1 MSSVLIQIATEGPPA
16 EMKTFVFRTILMNDV
31 TLIIQA
37 VAAGEAS
44 ATDDLLPV
52 IYNDLKRLASS
63 KLASE
68 QVGHTLQPTALVHEA
83 YMRLVGSSSDTWENR
98 AHFFGAASEAMRR
111 ILIDHARR
119 KQRKKRGGDAQ
130 RVYLDD
136 IAEMHSE
143 SDELLALDA
152 ALSELEL
159 LDETKAGLV
168 KLKFFGGMK
177 LDDAAKVLGIPS
189 RTADRYWA
197 YARAWLQRHISE
209 QEDN

>member
-1 MSSVLIQIATEGPPA
+1 MNEITQIIE
-16 EMKTFVFRTILMNDV
+16 
-31 TLIIQA
+31 A
-37 VAAGEAS
+37 VAAGRAN

-52 IYNDLKRLASS
+52 IYSDLKRIATS

-68 QVGHTLQPTALVHEA
+68 QIGHTLQPTALVHEA
-83 YMRLVGSSSDTWENR
+83 YMRLVGSNSDNWQNR
-98 AHFFGAASEAMRR
+98 AHFFGAAAEAMRR

-119 KQRKKRGGDAQ
+119 KKRKKRGGSDAK

-136 IAEMHSE
+136 IADVHTESE
-143 SDELLALDA
+143 ELLALDQ

-159 LDETKAGLV
+159 LDQTKAELV

-177 LDDAAKVLGIPS
+177 LYEAAKLLNIPS

-197 YARAWLQRHISE
+197 YARAWLQRNISE
-209 QEDN
+209 QDQ

>member
-1 MSSVLIQIATEGPPA
+1 
-16 EMKTFVFRTILMNDV
+16 MNDV

-37 VAAGEAS
+37 VAAGQAS

-52 IYNDLKRLASS
+52 VYSDLKRLALS
-63 KLASE
+63 KLANE

-83 YMRLVGSSSDTWENR
+83 YMRLVGSNSDTWENR
-98 AHFFGAASEAMRR
+98 AHFYGAASEAMRR

-119 KQRKKRGGDAQ
+119 KNRKKRGGDVK
-130 RVYLDD
+130 RVHLDD
-136 IAEMHSE
+136 IGEINSE
-143 SDELLALDA
+143 ADELLALDA

-159 LDETKAGLV
+159 LDKTKAELV

-177 LDDAAKVLGIPS
+177 LAGAAKVLGIPS

-197 YARAWLQRHISE
+197 YARAWLQRHIAE
-209 QEDN
+209 QEES

>member
-1 MSSVLIQIATEGPPA
+1 
-16 EMKTFVFRTILMNDV
+16 MNDV

-52 IYNDLKRLASS
+52 IYSDLKRLATSR
-63 KLASE
+63 LASE
-68 QVGHTLQPTALVHEA
+68 KIGHTLQPTALVHEA
-83 YMRLVGSSSDTWENR
+83 YMRLVGTNSDTWENR

-119 KQRKKRGGDAQ
+119 KKRKKRGGDAK
-130 RVYLDD
+130 RVCLDD
-136 IAEMHSE
+136 IAEINSE
-143 SDELLALDA
+143 SDQLLALDE

-159 LDETKAGLV
+159 LDKTKAELV

-177 LDDAAKVLGIPS
+177 LNEAAKVLDIPS

-209 QEDN
+209 QEED

>member
-1 MSSVLIQIATEGPPA
+1 MNEITQIIE
-16 EMKTFVFRTILMNDV
+16 
-31 TLIIQA
+31 A
-37 VAAGEAS
+37 VAAGRAS

-52 IYNDLKRLASS
+52 IYSDLKRIATS

-68 QVGHTLQPTALVHEA
+68 QIGHTLQPTALVREA
-83 YMRLVGSSSDTWENR
+83 YMRLVGSNSDNWQNR
-98 AHFFGAASEAMRR
+98 AHFFGAAAEAMRR

-119 KQRKKRGGDAQ
+119 KKRKKRGGSDAK

-136 IAEMHSE
+136 IADVHTESE
-143 SDELLALDA
+143 ELLALDQ

-159 LDETKAGLV
+159 LDQTKAELV

-177 LDDAAKVLGIPS
+177 LYEAAKRLNIPS

-197 YARAWLQRHISE
+197 YARAWLQRNISE
-209 QEDN
+209 QDQ

>member
-1 MSSVLIQIATEGPPA
+1 
-16 EMKTFVFRTILMNDV
+16 MNDV

-52 IYNDLKRLASS
+52 IYSDLKRLALS

-68 QVGHTLQPTALVHEA
+68 RVGHTLQPTALVHEA

-98 AHFFGAASEAMRR
+98 AHFFGAAAEAMRR

-119 KQRKKRGGDAQ
+119 KKRKKRGGDAK
-130 RVYLDD
+130 RVHLDD
-136 IAEMHSE
+136 IAELNSE
-143 SDELLALDA
+143 SDELLALDE

-159 LDETKAGLV
+159 LDKTKAELV
-168 KLKFFGGMK
+168 KLK
-177 LDDAAKVLGIPS
+177 LSLI
-189 RTADRYWA
+189 
-197 YARAWLQRHISE
+197 HI
-209 QEDN
+209 

>member
-1 MSSVLIQIATEGPPA
+1 
-16 EMKTFVFRTILMNDV
+16 MNDV
-31 TLIIQA
+31 TLILQA
-37 VAAGEAS
+37 VAEGRAS

-52 IYNDLKRLASS
+52 IYSDLKRLASS

-83 YMRLVGSSSDTWENR
+83 YMRLVGSNSDTWENR
-98 AHFFGAASEAMRR
+98 AHFFGAAAEAMRR

-119 KQRKKRGGDAQ
+119 KKRQKRGGDAK

-136 IAEMHSE
+136 IAEMNTE

-159 LDETKAGLV
+159 LDRTKAELV

-177 LDDAAKVLGIPS
+177 LSEAAKLLNIPP

-197 YARAWLQRHISE
+197 YSRAWLQRHISE
-209 QEDN
+209 QGED